1 MKQLLLWLLLFVS
14 SNPETLR
21 AQDIGAAAGDTTK
34 VEMNSSTSGIQNLF
48 ESDPYTLAAGPR
60 LHPQAYTFVKDYI
73 EDHSTHLMEMKGW
86 ALPYFNMMDGIL
98 AKYGLPHEL
107 KYLAVIESNLKS
119 KAVSWA
125 GAVGP
130 WQFMPATA
138 VRMGLKVNGRVDE
151 RTNYVKSTHAAARY
165 LKELYGTFGDW
176 LLVIAAYNG
185 GAGNVQKAIRKA
197 GSTDFWKL
205 QYYLPAESRTHVKK
219 FIGTHYVFEGQGGLT
234 TLTKAE
240 VNAQYGTNSLGIQ
253 TRSITLE
260 EQKNL
265 KKQSISGKYHSV
277 VIAKHVN
284 MPIQEFNRFN
294 PGFDRA
300 MASAGNQ
307 YELQLP
313 EDRMQL
319 FVANKYQILQES
331 VQLLLSGEAPV
342 TTLRAR

>member
-1 MKQLLLWLLLFVS
+1 MKQLLLWLILFIS
-14 SNPETLR
+14 RNPEAVWGQEAGTW
-21 AQDIGAAAGDTTK
+21 AGDTIRI
-34 VEMNSSTSGIQNLF
+34 ESNSTTTGIPNLF
-48 ESDPYTLAAGPR
+48 VTEPGVMTSGPR
-60 LHPQAYTFVKDYI
+60 LHPQAYTFVRDYI
-73 EDHSTHLMEMKGW
+73 EDHSDHLKEMKGW
-86 ALPYFNMMDGIL
+86 AMPYFNMMDEIL
-98 AKYGLPHEL
+98 AKNGLPHEL

-119 KAVSWA
+119 RAVSWA

-138 VRMGLKVNGRVDE
+138 VRMGLKVNNRLDE

-185 GAGNVQKAIRKA
+185 GPGNVQKAIRKA

-205 QYYLPAESRTHVKK
+205 QYYLPAESRMHVKK

-240 VNAQYGTNSLGIQ
+240 VNAQYGTNGLGIQ

-265 KKQSISGKYHSV
+265 KRQSVSGKYHSV
-277 VIAKHVN
+277 VIAKHVS

-300 MASAGNQ
+300 MASSGNQ

-313 EDRMQL
+313 EDKMQL

-331 VQLLLSGEAPV
+331 VQLLLSGEAPA
-342 TTLRAR
+342 TTLRTR